1 MNAEHANGKHGN
13 SSMITQIL
21 LPKLGFSMEEG
32 TVTEWLVADGGS
44 VVQGQPLYMLE
55 SEKSV
60 EEIPAPTSGVLKILI
75 PPGDRLVVGTVLGEI
90 H

>member
-1 MNAEHANGKHGN
+1 ML
-13 SSMITQIL
+13 TQIL
-21 LPKLGFSMEEG
+21 LPQLGFSMEEG
-32 TVTEWLVADGGS
+32 TVTEWLVADGAS

-60 EEIPAPTSGVLKILI
+60 EEIPAPASGVLKII
-75 PPGDRLVVGTVLGEI
+75 VPPGERLIVGTVLGEI

>member
-1 MNAEHANGKHGN
+1 ML
-13 SSMITQIL
+13 TQIL
-21 LPKLGFSMEEG
+21 LPQLGFSMEEG
-32 TVTEWLVADGGS
+32 TVTEWLIADGGS

-60 EEIPAPTSGVLKILI
+60 EEIPAPASGVLKII
-75 PPGDRLVVGTVLGEI
+75 VPPGERLIVGTVLGEI

>member
-1 MNAEHANGKHGN
+1 
-13 SSMITQIL
+13 MITQIL

-32 TVTEWLVADGGS
+32 TVTEWLIADGGP
-44 VVQGQPLYMLE
+44 VVQGQLLYMLE

-60 EEIPAPTSGVLKILI
+60 EEIPAPASGVLKII
-75 PPGDRLVVGTVLGEI
+75 VPPGERLIVGTVLGEI